1 MQALLGFLIA
11 VIIGMTGAGG
21 GSLVV
26 TVLVLCGMPAAEAVG
41 TSMVF
46 GTIVKLLSAP
56 AYVVRRQYNARA
68 LIRLLAGGLP
78 GVIAGS
84 LLLHDLRKPGLQHAV
99 LAIVGGTISISAIAS
114 LLRLRHRRPASATAN
129 SQWQEAATDGT
140 VPDHRAGNG
149 MTPSRTVDS
158 PRCPPFFPQ
167 AAGNRSHRLTWIALP
182 IGLQVGF
189 SSAGAGALAG
199 VALISLTTLDP
210 AVVVGTDLLFGLC
223 LSAAG
228 GGLHLAFG
236 SVDGHAAAQLLA
248 GGAAGALVGPWLAMR
263 VPMRT
268 MRAALSF
275 VLSILGA
282 ELFWSGVAS
291 LLS

>member
-11 VIIGMTGAGG
+11 VIIGLTGAGG

-26 TVLVLCGMPAAEAVG
+26 TVLVVLFGMPAAEAVG

-84 LLLHDLRKPGLQHAV
+84 LLLRGLRTPGLQHAV
-99 LAIVGGTISISAIAS
+99 LAIVGGTISISGIAS
-114 LLRLRHRRPASATAN
+114 LRRLQHHGPTST
-129 SQWQEAATDGT
+129 T
-140 VPDHRAGNG
+140 
-149 MTPSRTVDS
+149 
-158 PRCPPFFPQ
+158 
-167 AAGNRSHRLTWIALP
+167 AGNRVHWVTWIALP

-199 VALISLTTLDP
+199 VTLISFTPLDP

-228 GGLHLAFG
+228 SGLHLAFG
-236 SVDGHAAAQLLA
+236 NVDGHAAAQLLA
-248 GGAAGALVGPWLAMR
+248 GGVVGALVGPWLAMR
-263 VPMRT
+263 VPVRA

-275 VLSILGA
+275 GLSILGA